1 MDFREEPASLGS
13 KDFGAGLTE
22 LKSKDKLGARY
33 FTFLGSLER
42 RGLKVPL
49 GSFGVESLEGD
60 LAKVRVDLMG
70 VDLVMERAGLLVE
83 GANIL
88 LVEGSN
94 ILLVEGECLG
104 VEEADLVAMGA
115 ELVEGAGS
123 GVEGAEL

>member
-1 MDFREEPASLGS
+1 MDFRERPASLGS
-13 KDFGAGLTE
+13 KDFDAGLTK
-22 LKSKDKLGARY
+22 LKSKDKLAARF
-33 FTFLGSLER
+33 FTLLGSLER
-42 RGLKVPL
+42 RGLKVW
-49 GSFGVESLEGD
+49 GGRVGVESLEGD

-104 VEEADLVAMGA
+104 VEEADLVVMGA